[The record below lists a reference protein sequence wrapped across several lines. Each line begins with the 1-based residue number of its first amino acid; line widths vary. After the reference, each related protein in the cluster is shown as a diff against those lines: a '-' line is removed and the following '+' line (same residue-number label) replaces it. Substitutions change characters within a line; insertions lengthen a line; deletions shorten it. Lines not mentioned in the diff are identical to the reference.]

1 MSTPT
6 PKDVMVYLKNI
17 TRKLITLQESI
28 NDIQKRQDEF
38 EIIMTTG
45 FSHVNCG
52 IRAAGEAFQQTKTCV
67 SAMADMQEETMEN
80 LAECS
85 GTIQAVTWR

>member
-1 MSTPT
+1 MSNPT

-28 NDIQKRQDEF
+28 KDIQMRHGELG
-38 EIIMTTG
+38 IIMTTG
-45 FSHVNCG
+45 CSHVNCG
-52 IRAAGEAFQQTKTCV
+52 IRATVEAFQQTKTCV

-85 GTIQAVTWR
+85 GSIQAVTWR

>member
-1 MSTPT
+1 MSNPT

-17 TRKLITLQESI
+17 TRKLITLQEPI
-28 NDIQKRQDEF
+28 KDIQKRQDEF

-52 IRAAGEAFQQTKTCV
+52 IAAAGEAFQQTKTCV
-67 SAMADMQEETMEN
+67 SAMANLQEETMEN

-85 GTIQAVTWR
+85 GSIQAVTWR